1 MGALQVLGTL
11 NLAHII
17 IQVIFVSLIVCMFA
31 RMILSFFP
39 MISPANPF
47 VRFFNAITGPL
58 IDPIQQRLPRMTIG
72 MFDLSLTIA
81 FIFTWWALGILEFLA
96 TSALPAGW

>member
-1 MGALQVLGTL
+1 MDALQVLGRL
-11 NLAHII
+11 DLAHII
-17 IQVIFVSLIVCMFA
+17 IQVIFIALIVCMIA

-47 VRFFNAITGPL
+47 VRFFNAVTGPL
-58 IDPIQQRLPRMTIG
+58 IDPIQKRLPRLTVG

-96 TSALPAGW
+96 TSALPPGW

>member
-1 MGALQVLGTL
+1 MDALQELGKH
-11 NLAHII
+11 NVAHII
-17 IQVIFVSLIVCMFA
+17 IQVIFVGLILFMFA

-39 MISPANPF
+39 MISPANPI
-47 VRFFNAITGPL
+47 VRFVNAITGPI
-58 IDPIQQRLPRMTIG
+58 IDPIQQRLPRMTVG

-96 TSALPAGW
+96 TSALPPGW